1 MSNKKHYRLF
11 TPTVLDIIFGGTSI
25 SSIISKPE
33 LDFPLDPNSY
43 EEIADVIANSYVR
56 AAREVQPHLGNAFS
70 EQEIA
75 LYKKHGVFYGVHVS
89 PKLLALAENLVVSH
103 EDLVLDGFPEPY
115 VLPKQ
120 DAEVIANY
128 FAALKERKGL
138 DLDISSL
145 VLADTTTPEGYSG
158 KRILNPVGLNEKL
171 KRLSELT
178 TEAVKSR
185 GMECDPLYFLCTD
198 SDSPHRIMLSLGKK
212 SLDGNPL
219 TPGLTMCGST
229 ARMDG
234 FDLTYM
240 YRIGLVTQML
250 SNNIIGSRMKGKF
263 SPFTLVGM
271 LSPFGYV
278 NGAIPTG
285 EMDALRYEGNIDMH
299 KEFNYQFDKTIA
311 KMI

>member
-1 MSNKKHYRLF
+1 M
-11 TPTVLDIIFGGTSI
+11 LDIVFGGTSI

-33 LDFPLDPNSY
+33 LTTSLNPSSY
-43 EEIADVIANSYVR
+43 EEIADVIATSYVS
-56 AAREVQPHLGNAFS
+56 ASKEIQPHLGKAFT

-75 LYKKHGVFYGVHVS
+75 LYKEHGIFYGVHIS

-103 EDLVLDGFPEPY
+103 DDLLIEGFPEPY
-115 VLPKQ
+115 MLPKQ
-120 DAEVIANY
+120 DPEVIAAY
-128 FAALKERKGL
+128 FSILKEKNGL

-145 VLADTTTPEGYSG
+145 VLADTTTPKGYSG
-158 KRILNPVGLNEKL
+158 KRILNPIGLNEKL
-171 KRLSELT
+171 KKLSELT
-178 TEAVKSR
+178 TEAIKNQ

-198 SDSPHRIMLSLGKK
+198 SDSPDRILLSSGKK

-229 ARMDG
+229 ATMEG

-263 SPFTLVGM
+263 SPFTFVGM

-285 EMDALRYEGNIDMH
+285 EMDALRYEGNMDMQ
-299 KEFNYQFDKTIA
+299 KEFLYQFDKTIA
-311 KMI
+311 KML

>member
-1 MSNKKHYRLF
+1 M
-11 TPTVLDIIFGGTSI
+11 LDIVFGGTSI

-33 LDFPLDPNSY
+33 LDAPLNPSSY
-43 EEIADVIANSYVR
+43 EEIADVIANNYVN
-56 AAREVQPHLGNAFS
+56 AAREIQPSLGNAFT
-70 EQEIA
+70 EQEIE
-75 LYKKHGVFYGVHVS
+75 LYKEHGIFYGVHVS

-103 EDLVLDGFPEPY
+103 EDLLVEGFPEPY
-115 VLPKQ
+115 SLPKQ
-120 DAEVIANY
+120 DSETINAY
-128 FAALKERKGL
+128 FAALKEQKGL
-138 DLDISSL
+138 DLDMSSL

-158 KRILNPVGLNEKL
+158 KRILNPTGLNEKL
-171 KRLSELT
+171 KKLSELT
-178 TEAVKSR
+178 TEAVR
-185 GMECDPLYFLCTD
+185 DQGMDCDPLYFLCTD
-198 SDSPHRIMLSLGKK
+198 SDSPDRMLLSSGKK

-229 ARMDG
+229 ATMEG

-250 SNNIIGSRMKGKF
+250 SNNIIGSRMQGKF

-285 EMDALRYEGNIDMH
+285 EMDALRYEGNMDMQ
-299 KEFNYQFDKTIA
+299 KEFLYQFDKTIA

>member
-1 MSNKKHYRLF
+1 MQ
-11 TPTVLDIIFGGTSI
+11 DIVFGGTSI

-33 LDFPLDPNSY
+33 LTTSLDPSSY
-43 EEIADVIANSYVR
+43 EEIADVIANNYVN
-56 AAREVQPHLGNAFS
+56 AAREIQPDLRNAFS
-70 EQEIA
+70 EKEIA
-75 LYKKHGVFYGVHVS
+75 LYKEHGIFYGVHVS
-89 PKLLALAENLVVSH
+89 PKLLALAEGLVVSH
-103 EDLVLDGFPEPY
+103 EYLLLEGFPEPY

-120 DAEVIANY
+120 STEVIAEY
-128 FAALKERKGL
+128 FAALKEQKGL

-158 KRILNPVGLNEKL
+158 KRILNPVNLNEKL
-171 KRLSELT
+171 KKLSGLT
-178 TEAVKSR
+178 TDAVR
-185 GMECDPLYFLCTD
+185 AQGMECDPLYFLCTD
-198 SDSPHRIMLSLGKK
+198 SDSPDRMMLSSGKK

-229 ARMDG
+229 ATMEG

-250 SNNIIGSRMKGKF
+250 SNNIIGSRMQGKF
-263 SPFTLVGM
+263 SPFTLFGM

-285 EMDALRYEGNIDMH
+285 KMDALRYEGNLDMQ
-299 KEFNYQFDKTIA
+299 KEFMYQFDKTIV
-311 KMI
+311 KML

>member
-1 MSNKKHYRLF
+1 M
-11 TPTVLDIIFGGTSI
+11 LDIVFGGTSI

-33 LDFPLDPNSY
+33 LDVALDPSSY
-43 EEIADVIANSYVR
+43 EEIADVIANNYVN
-56 AAREVQPHLGNAFS
+56 AAREIQPQLSNAFS

-75 LYKKHGVFYGVHVS
+75 LYKEHGIFYGVHVS
-89 PKLLALAENLVVSH
+89 PKLLALAEGLVVSH
-103 EDLVLDGFPEPY
+103 EDLLLDGFPEPY

-120 DAEVIANY
+120 DAEVIAEY
-128 FAALKERKGL
+128 FAALKEQKGL

-158 KRILNPVGLNEKL
+158 KRILNPVNLNEKL

-178 TEAVKSR
+178 TDAVKAQ

-198 SDSPHRIMLSLGKK
+198 SDSPDRMMLSTGKK

-229 ARMDG
+229 AKMDG

-240 YRIGLVTQML
+240 YRVGLITQML
-250 SNNIIGSRMKGKF
+250 SNNIIGSRMQGKF
-263 SPFTLVGM
+263 SPFTFVGM

-285 EMDALRYEGNIDMH
+285 EMDALRYEGNMDMQ
-299 KEFNYQFDKTIA
+299 KEFLYQFDKTIA